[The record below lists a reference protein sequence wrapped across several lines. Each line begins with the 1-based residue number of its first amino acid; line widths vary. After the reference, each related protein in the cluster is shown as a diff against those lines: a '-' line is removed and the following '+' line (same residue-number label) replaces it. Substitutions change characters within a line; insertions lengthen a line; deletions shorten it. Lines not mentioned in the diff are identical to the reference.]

1 VPIVDSNDPPLSE
14 TGQVIVFEQP
24 LNERVR
30 TFLRLEFLFAQY
42 RHHRADRTPWG
53 LRASLRGLLDILSVV
68 SRSDL
73 KTEVLKELA
82 QQHAALTKL
91 QQRPG
96 VDPSR
101 LQTVLTEINE
111 VTNALQALMTHTLA
125 TVLRD
130 NEFLVSL
137 LHRSTIPGGAS
148 AFDLPG
154 FHHWLSL
161 PHDQTR
167 RDLDAWFADLG
178 AFERAINLFLRLLRH
193 STEPSKE
200 TAKGGMFVYTPH
212 GESEL
217 VRVLVAADA
226 GVYPEISAGKHRFTV
241 RFMTQRDMNTRAVQA
256 AVDIPFQM
264 QVCTL

>member
-1 VPIVDSNDPPLSE
+1 MIEN
-14 TGQVIVFEQP
+14 GHVIAYEQP

-42 RHHRADRTPWG
+42 RHHGADRSPWG
-53 LRASLRGLLDILSVV
+53 VRASLRTLLDILSVV

-73 KTEVLKELA
+73 KTEVLKELGE
-82 QQHAALTKL
+82 QHAALTRL

-96 VDPSR
+96 VDPTR
-101 LQTVLTEINE
+101 LQSVLAEIGE
-111 VTNALQALMTHTLA
+111 ATHALQAQMTHTLA

-161 PHDQTR
+161 PAERTR
-167 RDLDAWFADLG
+167 RDLEAWFADLG
-178 AFERAINLFLRLLRH
+178 AFERAINLYLRLLRH
-193 STEPSKE
+193 STEA
-200 TAKGGMFVYTPH
+200 TAELARGGMFVYTPQ
-212 GESEL
+212 GEADL
-217 VRVLVAADA
+217 VRVLVAADN
-226 GVYPEISAGKHRFTV
+226 GVYPEISAGRHRFTV
-241 RFMTQRDMNTRAVQA
+241 RFMTQRDVNSRAVQA
-256 AVDIPFQM
+256 VVDIPFQL
-264 QVCTL
+264 QCCAL